1 MLHVELKKLMLHTEH
16 FLNFYLFKKICKS
29 VIINIEMRF
38 EMASV
43 FTVFNQK
50 GGVGKTTTVVNLSHA
65 LAKIGKKVLIVDMD
79 PQGNSTSGLGFY
91 DFDLMIYDFLMENN
105 GKALYKT
112 NYENVHIIPAN
123 REFSGVEIELAKGGD
138 WQFKLK
144 NALEPVINDYDYV
157 LIDSPP
163 SLGILSMMSLIAS
176 NYIIIPVQ
184 CEYYALEGVSQLMDT
199 INLVKDNFNPNLEIG
214 GVLMC
219 MFDSRT
225 NLSLQVV
232 EEVKNFF
239 KGKVY
244 KTIIPRN
251 VRLAE
256 APSFGMT
263 ILQYDPLSKGAK
275 AYLNLAKEIEGE
287 V

>member
-1 MLHVELKKLMLHTEH
+1 MAT
-16 FLNFYLFKKICKS
+16 
-29 VIINIEMRF
+29 VI
-38 EMASV
+38 
-43 FTVFNQK
+43 TVFNQK
-50 GGVGKTTTVVNLSHA
+50 GGVGKTTTVINLSHA
-65 LAKIGKKVLIVDMD
+65 FAKLGRKVLIVDMD
-79 PQGNSTSGLGFY
+79 PQGNSTSGLGII
-91 DFDLMIYDFLMENN
+91 DFDMMIYDFLMEEN
-105 GKALYKT
+105 KDAIYKT
-112 NYENVHIIPAN
+112 NYEHIDIIPSN
-123 REFSGVEIELAKGGD
+123 GEFAGVEIELAKNGN
-138 WQFKLK
+138 WQYRLK
-144 NALEPVINDYDYV
+144 KSLDPLVNKYDYV

-199 INLVKDNFNPNLEIG
+199 INLVKSNFNGDLKIG

-219 MFDSRT
+219 MYDGRT

-239 KGKVY
+239 KDKVY

-256 APSFGMT
+256 APSFGMS
-263 ILQYDPLSKGAK
+263 IFEYDPNSKGAL
-275 AYLNLAKEIEGE
+275 AYFNLAKEIEG
-287 V
+287 VRW